1 MASGNAY
8 FPTGAVKS
16 NNYKINESE
25 IAIEVKCYYLF
36 FNTRLRITDGVEVV
50 CLAKI
55 VRHY

>member
-25 IAIEVKCYYLF
+25 IAMEVKFDINKMLLF
-36 FNTRLRITDGVEVV
+36 VLQYS
-50 CLAKI
+50 LADYGWC
-55 VRHY
+55 RSSMLG